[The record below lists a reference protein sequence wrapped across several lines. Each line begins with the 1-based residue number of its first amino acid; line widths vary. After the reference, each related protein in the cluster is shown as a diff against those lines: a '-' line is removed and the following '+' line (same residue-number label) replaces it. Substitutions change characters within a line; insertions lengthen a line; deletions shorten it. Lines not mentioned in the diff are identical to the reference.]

1 MKLTKFQ
8 CANRYSFQASSK
20 PRHFESKNFFCGLA
34 LHPSVS
40 DIIGYRMCHV
50 LRTFTGANPG
60 IFLGGGAVVS
70 CSTSTP
76 INPLVF
82 FFFQNTSS
90 IRKPQVIPGGG
101 GAHPQH
107 PPPRSA
113 PASFSSFKNAA
124 LL

>member
-50 LRTFTGANPG
+50 LRTFTGADPG
-60 IFLGGGAVVS
+60 IFLGGGALVS

-82 FFFQNTSS
+82 FFFFFDF
-90 IRKPQVIPGGG
+90 V
-101 GAHPQH
+101 HL
-107 PPPRSA
+107 
-113 PASFSSFKNAA
+113 ASEPSMNFSNSNLAYLK
-124 LL
+124 